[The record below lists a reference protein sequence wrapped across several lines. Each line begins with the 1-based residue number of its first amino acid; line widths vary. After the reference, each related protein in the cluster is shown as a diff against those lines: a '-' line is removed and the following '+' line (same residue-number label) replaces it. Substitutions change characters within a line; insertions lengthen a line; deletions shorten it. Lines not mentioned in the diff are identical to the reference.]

1 MSIAIRHVSR
11 LLFSLTILL
20 FFILHTTKTIEWEFI
35 DALEHTAYDVR
46 LELTMPNTKD
56 DRIVIVD
63 IDERSLS
70 EIGRWPWNRSVVA
83 NLIEQLFDT
92 YQIDVLGMDVVFVEP
107 DDSSGLTKLRNLA
120 QGPLKDAPVFL
131 QTLTELEKKL
141 DYDSLLANSLVNR
154 RIVLGYAFTN
164 EHDSRAG
171 KLPSPV
177 FNNEEL
183 GQLNYKIAN
192 GYAANLA
199 QFQTNAM
206 SGGHFEVETDADGI
220 VRRVPILYGYK
231 EQLYEALSLAVAR
244 IALRENNL
252 NFQPPTSLQVGQ
264 LVIPTDKNLQALIP
278 YQGKRNNFS
287 YVSAADIIHNRIQNP
302 NILKDK
308 IVLLGTTAQGLSDLL
323 ATPVGN
329 LYPEI
334 EIHANLITGILD
346 NNFKFRFDYE
356 NIAEILLLIL
366 ISLIM
371 VSLLPLC
378 SPLMATGITLS
389 LSGFIIIVNMIFW
402 TTQNL
407 VFPLATTMLLILNQ
421 FIFNMSYGYF
431 IESTNKRY
439 LTTLFGQ
446 YVPIEL
452 VDEMS
457 KNLGND
463 FTMDG
468 ESREMTV
475 LFSDVRG
482 FTNLSENL
490 EPRELSLLMNEYLT
504 PMTHAIHEYRGTIDK
519 YMGDAIMAFW
529 GAPLHEPRH
538 ARYALDAAMQML
550 KRLQDLQ
557 AQFKSKG
564 WPEIDIGIGLNTGMM
579 SVGNMG
585 SQFRMAYTV
594 LGDAVNLGSRLEG
607 LTKQYGVKLIV
618 SEATY
623 KAVPEYF
630 YRELDKVRVKGKEQP
645 VSIFEPIALLNQ
657 IDEGF
662 AMEVNYYKLAL
673 KYYRQQS
680 WDIAIEFFIEL
691 SKKNPN
697 CSLYKMYLARI
708 KYFIKNPPEADWDG
722 VYNFV
727 TK

>member
-1 MSIAIRHVSR
+1 MSIAMRHLSR
-11 LLFSLTILL
+11 LLFSSAILL

-56 DRIVIVD
+56 DRIVIID

-92 YQIDVLGMDVVFVEP
+92 YQIDILGMDVVFVEP

-120 QGPLKDAPVFL
+120 QGPLKEAPIFL
-131 QTLTELEKKL
+131 QTLAKLEKKL
-141 DYDSLLANSLVNR
+141 DYDKLFANSLANR
-154 RIVLGYAFTN
+154 RIVLGYTFTN
-164 EHDSRAG
+164 EHDSKAG

-177 FNNEEL
+177 FNFKEL
-183 GQLNYKIAN
+183 EQLNYKVAD
-192 GYAANLA
+192 GYVANLA
-199 QFQTNAM
+199 QFQINAM
-206 SGGHFEVETDADGI
+206 SGGHFAMEPDMDGI
-220 VRRVPILYGYK
+220 VRRVPMLYGYK

-244 IALRENNL
+244 IVLQAKNL
-252 NFQPPTSLQVGQ
+252 SFKSSTSLQIAKST
-264 LVIPTDKNLQALIP
+264 IPTDEYLQALIP
-278 YQGKRNNFS
+278 YNGKRNNFT
-287 YVSAADIIHNRIQNP
+287 YISATDVIHNRIQNP

-308 IVLLGTTAQGLSDLL
+308 IVLLGTTAQGLSDLV

-346 NNFKFRFDYE
+346 NNFKFRSNYE
-356 NIAEILLLIL
+356 NVIEILLLIL
-366 ISLIM
+366 ISVIM

-389 LSGFIIIVNMIFW
+389 LAGLIVIVNIVFW
-402 TTQNL
+402 NTQNL
-407 VFPLATTMLLILNQ
+407 VFPLATSMLLILTQ

-439 LTTLFGQ
+439 LAALFGQ

-463 FTMDG
+463 FTMEG

-490 EPRELSLLMNEYLT
+490 EPKELSLLMNEYLT
-504 PMTHAIHEYRGTIDK
+504 PMTHSIHEYRGTIDK

-529 GAPLHEPRH
+529 GAPLHEPKH

-557 AQFKSKG
+557 IQFRLKG
-564 WPEIDIGIGLNTGMM
+564 WPEIDIGIGLNTGIMN
-579 SVGNMG
+579 VGNMG

-618 SEATY
+618 SETTC
-623 KAVPEYF
+623 KAAPEYF

-645 VSIFEPIALLNQ
+645 VSIFEPITLLNQ
-657 IDEGF
+657 IDETL
-662 AMEVNYYKLAL
+662 ALEINYYKLAL
-673 KYYRQQS
+673 RYYQQQS

-691 SKKNPN
+691 SKKNPS
-697 CSLYKMYLARI
+697 CALYKMYLARI
-708 KYFIKNPPEADWDG
+708 KYFIKNPPKKDWDG
-722 VYNFV
+722 VYNFI